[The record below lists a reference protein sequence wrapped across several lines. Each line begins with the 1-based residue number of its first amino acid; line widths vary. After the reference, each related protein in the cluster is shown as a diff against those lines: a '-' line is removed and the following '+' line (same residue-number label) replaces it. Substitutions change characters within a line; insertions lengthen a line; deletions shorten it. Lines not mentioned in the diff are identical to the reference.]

1 MITFKINGDKYKL
14 PTAWGD
20 VSYRDYVALL
30 LLPNS
35 LLHYLNLFTGI
46 GLDTLQKAKI
56 NNLEKIALALS
67 FLTIPPKFES
77 GHTNLVGPYVLP
89 QDVTLQ
95 SLGQFE
101 DLKALLAKVPK
112 ELTTIEDNLKLS
124 DLYLTACAIYVQ
136 KVKDG
141 EYNFG
146 RVEAVKEEISAYSC
160 MEVVQ
165 TGSFFLFRPL
175 LISQNT
181 STRSQNILQRLRKLI
196 QDFPGYQK
204 TLELMHRSFG
214 SPEK

>member
-14 PTAWGD
+14 PTEWSD
-20 VSYRDYVALL
+20 VSYRDYIALL
-30 LLPNS
+30 SLPNS
-35 LLHYLNLFTGI
+35 LLHYLNLFTRI
-46 GLDTLQKAKI
+46 GLETLQKAKI

-67 FLTIPPKFES
+67 FLTIPPKME
-77 GHTNLVGPYVLP
+77 GHSNMVGPYVLP

-101 DLKALLAKVPK
+101 DLKSLLAKVPK

-136 KVKDG
+136 KVKHG

-146 RVEAVKEEISAYSC
+146 RVEGVKEELKDYSC
-160 MEVVQ
+160 MQVIP
-165 TGSFFLFRPL
+165 TGGFFLFRPL
-175 LISQNT
+175 LISQPT
-181 STRSQNILQRLRKLI
+181 STRSQIILQRLKKLI

>member
-1 MITFKINGDKYKL
+1 M
-14 PTAWGD
+14 
-20 VSYRDYVALL
+20 
-30 LLPNS
+30 
-35 LLHYLNLFTGI
+35 
-46 GLDTLQKAKI
+46 
-56 NNLEKIALALS
+56 E
-67 FLTIPPKFES
+67 
-77 GHTNLVGPYVLP
+77 GHSQMVGPYILP

-112 ELTTIEDNLKLS
+112 ELVTVEDNLKLS

-141 EYNFG
+141 EYDVSK
-146 RVEAVKEEISAYSC
+146 VEAVKEELKGYSC
-160 MEVVQ
+160 MQVVP
-165 TGSFFLFRPL
+165 TGGFFLFRPL
-175 LISQNT
+175 LISQPT
-181 STRSQNILQRLRKLI
+181 STRSRIILQRLKKLI